1 MERRSCLKEI
11 EMRENVAGGDVIT
24 AKYRST

>member
-11 EMRENVAGGDVIT
+11 EMRENIAGGDVIT
-24 AKYRST
+24 AKYRAT